1 MPGHKAAKDGLTL
14 LFGGNASGNMK
25 FNPLLIYHPENPRTL
40 KNIAKGSLPVVWM
53 SNPKAWAVVQS
64 LSPVCL
70 FVTLW
75 TVAYQVPLS
84 MGFPRQ
90 GYWSGLPFPSPG
102 ALPGPGIEPTSPALA
117 GAYPTEPLGKP
128 KNLGFTDHI
137 PGLVFPRL
145 YPRGREIVPGE
156 GYPIQQSFAT
166 RQYSGPPPIHGQLSP
181 QHQSSAYAT
190 KYYVT
195 HRTH

>member
-1 MPGHKAAKDGLTL
+1 MYLSEQVFNMDETGLYWKKKPDWSYIGKDEKLMPGYKAAKNRLTL

-40 KNIAKGSLPVVWM
+40 KNIAKGSLPVVWT
-53 SNPKAWAVVQS
+53 SNPKAWAIVQS

-70 FVTLW
+70 FVTPW
-75 TVAYQVPLS
+75 TVAHQVPLS

-117 GAYPTEPLGKP
+117 GAYPTEPLGNP

-137 PGLVFPRL
+137 PGLVF
-145 YPRGREIVPGE
+145 
-156 GYPIQQSFAT
+156 ST
-166 RQYSGPPPIHGQLSP
+166 SLS
-181 QHQSSAYAT
+181 
-190 KYYVT
+190 
-195 HRTH
+195 